1 MRGILL
7 LAGSLCLSACAW
19 GPGMYMDEEGYREKH
34 AVKDQPKE
42 EQIQVVPIDAK
53 LLARQFE
60 QMQKERVKPKRDPLA
75 QRAVDYDYRVMPH
88 DVLSV
93 TVWDHP
99 ELTIPAGEFRSP
111 EATGYAVA
119 SDGTMFFPHV
129 GEVEVAGKTLQ
140 EVRRLLTQRL
150 TYVIERPQLD
160 VRVAGFRG
168 QKVQV
173 TGEVVAPATI
183 PITDVP
189 LRVQD
194 ALSQAKGTTQEADLR
209 NVTLTRG
216 GQVFLLD
223 MQSLYEDGD
232 ISQNW
237 LLQDGDVLH
246 VPDRSRNKVFVL
258 GEVRAPRSRVMVKG
272 RMTLAEAIGDSEG
285 FDPVTSN
292 PAKVY
297 VIRGSWERPT
307 VFKLDAGSPDALLL
321 ATHFELKPRDVVFV
335 SPHNLTRWNRIISQ
349 IQPTVQLLYQ
359 SVDLVNRV
367 DDIRFN
373 NTVPLGTTTPPQS
386 PP

>member
-1 MRGILL
+1 MRGIWL
-7 LAGSLCLSACAW
+7 LAVALLASACAL
-19 GPGMYMDEEGYREKH
+19 GPGMNMDERAFRERH
-34 AVKDQPKE
+34 AGKAKGEDDAFK
-42 EQIQVVPIDAK
+42 VVPIDAP
-53 LLARQFE
+53 LVARQL
-60 QMQKERVKPKRDPLA
+60 KELKARPEPKRDPLA
-75 QRAVDYDYRVMPH
+75 ALAQGYDYRVTPH

-99 ELTIPAGEFRSP
+99 ELTIPAGEFRDA
-111 EATGYAVA
+111 EAAGYAVA

-129 GEVEVAGKTLQ
+129 GEIEVAGKTLK

-173 TGEVVAPATI
+173 TGEVTEPATL

-194 ALSQAKGTTQEADLR
+194 ALSQVKGTTVEADLR

-216 GQVFLLD
+216 GEVFTLD
-223 MQSLYEDGD
+223 MQALYEDGD
-232 ISQNW
+232 TSQNW

-246 VPDRSRNKVFVL
+246 VPDRSRNKVFVM
-258 GEVRAPRSRVMVKG
+258 GEVRRPSSRTMVKG

-292 PAKVY
+292 PGKVY
-297 VIRGSWERPT
+297 VIRGKLERP
-307 VFKLDAGSPDALLL
+307 VIYRLDASSPDALLL
-321 ATHFELKPRDVVFV
+321 ATHFELQPRDVVFV
-335 SPHNLTRWNRIISQ
+335 STHNLTRWNRIISQ
-349 IQPTVQLLYQ
+349 IEPTVRLLYE
-359 SVDLVNRV
+359 SVILTDRV
-367 DDIRFN
+367 TDIGR
-373 NTVPLGTTTPPQS
+373 PP
-386 PP
+386 